1 MRGEAEAAAEF
12 DAENAKDTKRQADA
26 GIQTIKFDGAGSRSL
41 SGESLSGGLGRHHQ
55 AKPRARSEDQG
66 ILLQEIAACRP
77 DELQAWRDCPS
88 GMGAC
93 SMRSSS
99 RRVFCCCVMTVMIGA
114 DVVSR
119 NIGGGGVAVSNEL
132 SEDILYLMT
141 LLAAPWLLRQGQH
154 IRVDIILRALPV
166 RVAWVLEWVGDI
178 IGLLCCLY
186 FVWYGVLIT
195 VASYKAG
202 SINIKTLVTPEWWT
216 LAPLPIGFALLGIEF
231 IFRMYRLS
239 DDRNRP
245 A

>member
-1 MRGEAEAAAEF
+1 MAR
-12 DAENAKDTKRQADA
+12 
-26 GIQTIKFDGAGSRSL
+26 L
-41 SGESLSGGLGRHHQ
+41 SGWYGR
-55 AKPRARSEDQG
+55 
-66 ILLQEIAACRP
+66 LLDTLVFVAC
-77 DELQAWRDCPS
+77 LLLL
-88 GMGAC
+88 
-93 SMRSSS
+93 
-99 RRVFCCCVMTVMIGA
+99 VMTVMIGA

-166 RVAWVLEWVGDI
+166 RVAWLLEWVGDI
-178 IGLLCCLY
+178 VGVFCCLY

-195 VASYKAG
+195 TASYSAG

-216 LAPLPIGFALLGIEF
+216 LAPLPLGFALLGIEF

-239 DDRNRP
+239 TTEIGLRDD
-245 A
+245 AVSAA